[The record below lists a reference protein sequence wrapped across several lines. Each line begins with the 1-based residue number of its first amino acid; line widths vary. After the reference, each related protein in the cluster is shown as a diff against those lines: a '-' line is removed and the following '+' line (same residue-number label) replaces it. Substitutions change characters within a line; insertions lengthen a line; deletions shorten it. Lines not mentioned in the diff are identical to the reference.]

1 MESELQ
7 YIGKKIVENQLK
19 LAQNLGSIQDSEY
32 RERLRSSDASEEQL
46 IKWRS
51 MLISYLGESL
61 YGNKEEI
68 EKKVKDWAMMIGEY
82 SIRNHVPLVD
92 TLRALTY
99 YRSVI
104 WDAFTE
110 ELEKRQFAAI
120 TMLDVSKK
128 IDPLL
133 DSITETFG
141 DEFEKHNK
149 NLMNIA
155 YSALEELSV
164 PIVPVYENTAIVPV
178 IGEIDPDRAKLIMD
192 ITLRESTKLNLKVLI
207 IDLSGV
213 PMIDETATHKIG
225 EIINALKLTGVEAI
239 LTGIRPRIAQT
250 IIRLG
255 LDFQSFNIRGSLRQI
270 LNELQAR

>member
-1 MESELQ
+1 MESELK

-19 LAQNLGSIQDSEY
+19 LAKNLGSLQGSEY
-32 RERLRSSDASEEQL
+32 SERLKYSDASKEQL
-46 IKWRS
+46 IEWRS
-51 MLISYLGESL
+51 MLISYLGASL
-61 YGNKEEI
+61 YGNKQEI
-68 EKKVKDWAMMIGEY
+68 EKKVKDWARMIGEY

-133 DSITETFG
+133 DSITEIFG
-141 DEFEKHNK
+141 DGFEKHNK

-164 PIVPVYENTAIVPV
+164 PIVPVYDNTAIVPV

-213 PMIDETATHKIG
+213 PMIDETATHKIA

>member
-1 MESELQ
+1 MESELK

-19 LAQNLGSIQDSEY
+19 LAKNLGSLQGSEY
-32 RERLRSSDASEEQL
+32 SERLKYSDASKEQL
-46 IKWRS
+46 IEWRS
-51 MLISYLGESL
+51 MLISYLVESL
-61 YGNKEEI
+61 YGNKQEI
-68 EKKVKDWAMMIGEY
+68 EKKVKDWARMIGEY

-133 DSITETFG
+133 DSITEIFG
-141 DEFEKHNK
+141 DGFEKHNK

-164 PIVPVYENTAIVPV
+164 PIVPVYDNTAIVPV

-213 PMIDETATHKIG
+213 PMIDETATHKIA